1 MLEGADDS
9 DESISDSGSKHD
21 TPEGVEDDNESI
33 PGLITYDSDEDD
45 NYEKIENEDRVE
57 SPPSAP
63 YVTRSGRQVVPPTRL
78 EPSMEGKSHNNVRK
92 AVQLLQLGHEQAA
105 GTKIAGFLFNQ
116 MSFRKGKAKHGNAAL
131 DVMMKELAQL
141 NDMKVLDPV
150 SPSDLTFE
158 QRKNALRAV
167 HLIKEK
173 RDGSLKGRMC
183 VDGSPQRSLYN
194 REDTASPTVSSDALM
209 LGLIVDAHERR
220 DVAVADVRGAYLHA
234 ENDEDTIMV
243 LEDDIVGIMESV
255 DAVYTKF
262 IHTDRKGKRKLY
274 VHLTKA
280 LYGLV
285 RSALLWYN
293 LFSSTLINDDYVL
306 NKYDACTVN
315 KVVNG
320 KQLTIQFYVDDLK
333 IFHVDPEVV
342 DKALS
347 SLEERFG
354 KLEASRGCN
363 HEFLGMSIVF
373 NKEERTVSINMK
385 SYIEKAVQEFGE
397 DLSKIKP
404 VVSAAASYLFSYPVD
419 DC

>member
-1 MLEGADDS
+1 M
-9 DESISDSGSKHD
+9 
-21 TPEGVEDDNESI
+21 
-33 PGLITYDSDEDD
+33 
-45 NYEKIENEDRVE
+45 
-57 SPPSAP
+57 
-63 YVTRSGRQVVPPTRL
+63 
-78 EPSMEGKSHNNVRK
+78 
-92 AVQLLQLGHEQAA
+92 QLLQLGHEQAA

-274 VHLTKA
+274 VRLTKA

-285 RSALLWYN
+285 RSALL
-293 LFSSTLINDDYVL
+293 
-306 NKYDACTVN
+306 
-315 KVVNG
+315 
-320 KQLTIQFYVDDLK
+320 
-333 IFHVDPEVV
+333 
-342 DKALS
+342 
-347 SLEERFG
+347 
-354 KLEASRGCN
+354 
-363 HEFLGMSIVF
+363 
-373 NKEERTVSINMK
+373 
-385 SYIEKAVQEFGE
+385 
-397 DLSKIKP
+397 
-404 VVSAAASYLFSYPVD
+404 
-419 DC
+419 

>member
-1 MLEGADDS
+1 M
-9 DESISDSGSKHD
+9 
-21 TPEGVEDDNESI
+21 
-33 PGLITYDSDEDD
+33 
-45 NYEKIENEDRVE
+45 
-57 SPPSAP
+57 
-63 YVTRSGRQVVPPTRL
+63 
-78 EPSMEGKSHNNVRK
+78 
-92 AVQLLQLGHEQAA
+92 
-105 GTKIAGFLFNQ
+105 
-116 MSFRKGKAKHGNAAL
+116 
-131 DVMMKELAQL
+131 
-141 NDMKVLDPV
+141 
-150 SPSDLTFE
+150 
-158 QRKNALRAV
+158 
-167 HLIKEK
+167 
-173 RDGSLKGRMC
+173 
-183 VDGSPQRSLYN
+183 
-194 REDTASPTVSSDALM
+194 
-209 LGLIVDAHERR
+209 DAHERR

-234 ENDEDTIMV
+234 ENDDDTIMV
-243 LEDDIVGIMESV
+243 LEDDIVGILESV

-262 IHTDRKGKRKLY
+262 IHTDQKGKRKLY
-274 VHLTKA
+274 VRLTKA

-306 NKYDACTVN
+306 NNYDACIAN

-333 IFHVDPEVV
+333 ISHVDPKVV

-373 NKEERTVSINMK
+373 NKEERAVSINMK
-385 SYIEKAVQEFGE
+385 SYIEKAVREFGE

-419 DC
+419 DCPLTKSRSETFHTIVALLYLIKVITVSIFKGSSLSIAVLASSKHLSALLFRTLKIVIVSLNGKQQHRIRFVGPDFFSPILI